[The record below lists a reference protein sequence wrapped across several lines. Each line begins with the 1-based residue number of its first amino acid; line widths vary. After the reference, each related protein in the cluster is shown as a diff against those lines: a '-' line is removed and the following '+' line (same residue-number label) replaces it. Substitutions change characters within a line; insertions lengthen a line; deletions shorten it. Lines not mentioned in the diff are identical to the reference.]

1 MAINIH
7 THQRRSLVLYQAT
20 FNDPH
25 MEVDGVVKKV
35 SYQYWAQQTLSAEEF
50 EKFKQ
55 AKNRQDLMWNEMRSQ
70 GLIELSS
77 NSDGTANNVTLKSIV
92 LHDPEYVKF
101 MRQMLRDPAVTWPGP
116 GIKPIY

>member
-1 MAINIH
+1 MAINIA
-7 THQRRSLVLYQAT
+7 TAETLVIYQGT

-35 SYQYWAQQTLSAEEF
+35 SNQYWAQQTLDADEF

-55 AKNRQDLMWNEMRSQ
+55 AKHRQDLMWSDMRAR
-70 GLIELSS
+70 GLVEIGS
-77 NSDGTANNVTLKSIV
+77 NSDNTANEVTLKSIV
-92 LHDPEYVKF
+92 LHDPEYVKY

-116 GIKPIY
+116 GIKPIF